1 LKITRVAPINLFVP
15 LPSTTRVPISLPFG
29 EQIAAVVF
37 GGYRATLVRIETD
50 VGIDGI
56 GECLVRLAPRATGTL
71 VEELAQ
77 ILLGRDPRD
86 VEPIWD
92 MLYATMRQ
100 RGHVRGTMLEAMS
113 GIDIALWDILGKD
126 AGLPVCKL
134 LGGQYR
140 DRLWCYASS
149 LRMRDLPTIVQEATR
164 YVEQGFTAMKLK
176 IGRDLRRTYASIA
189 AVREAIGNDIAL
201 SVDANCAYDV
211 ATATRVGRQLEDH
224 GIQWFEEPLPPDDV
238 DGYAELA
245 RSLDVP
251 VAAGECEFTRWGVKD
266 LLVRRSVDIIQ
277 PDVARAGGLSEC
289 RRIGALSSAFNIPYA
304 PHTGSS
310 SAVCMAAS
318 IQLAAALPNFLIYE
332 FMRSDWSAQEENPLR
347 QRLVKQPVELFEKG
361 HILVPDRPGIGVELD
376 EQIVNRYRV

>member
-1 LKITRVAPINLFVP
+1 MRITKVTPINLFVP
-15 LPSTTRVPISLPFG
+15 IPGGEKLPISLPFG
-29 EQIAAVVF
+29 EQIGKVVF
-37 GGYRATLVRIETD
+37 SGYRATLVRIETD
-50 VGIDGI
+50 TGVDGV
-56 GECLVRLAPRATGTL
+56 GECLVRLAPRATGAL
-71 VEELAQ
+71 VEELAP
-77 ILLGRDPRD
+77 LLVGRDPHD
-86 VEPIWD
+86 VEPVWD

-126 AGLPVCKL
+126 AGVPVCRL

-149 LRMRDLPTIVQEATR
+149 LRMRDIAIVVDEATR

-176 IGRDLRRTYASIA
+176 VGRDLGRTFESLVEVRK
-189 AVREAIGNDIAL
+189 AVGDRIHL

-211 ATATRVGRQLEDH
+211 PTAVRVGRRLEQHDV
-224 GIQWFEEPLPPDDV
+224 QWFEEPLAPDDV

-245 RSLDVP
+245 RTLDVP
-251 VAAGECEFTRWGVKD
+251 IAAGECEFTRWGVKD
-266 LLVRRSVDIIQ
+266 LLVRRAVDIIQ
-277 PDVARAGGLSEC
+277 PDVARAGGFSEC
-289 RRIGALSSAFNIPYA
+289 RKIGAISSAFNVPYA

-332 FMRSDWSAQEENPLR
+332 YMRSDWSATEPNPLR
-347 QRLVKQPVELFEKG
+347 GDLVKEPVEVFEQG
-361 HILVPDRPGIGVELD
+361 HILVPGRPGIGVELN
-376 EQIVNRYRV
+376 EKVMSRYRV

>member
-1 LKITRVAPINLFVP
+1 MKITRVEPINLFVP
-15 LPSTTRVPISLPFG
+15 LASTSRAPISLPFG
-29 EQIAAVVF
+29 EQIATVVF
-37 GGYRATLVRIETD
+37 GGYRATLVRILTD
-50 VGIDGI
+50 VGIDGV
-56 GECLVRLAPRATGTL
+56 GECLVRLAPRATGAL
-71 VEELAQ
+71 VEELAP

-149 LRMRDLPTIVQEATR
+149 LRMRDLSTIVQEATS

-176 IGRDLRRTYASIA
+176 IGRDLRQTYASIA
-189 AVREAIGNDIAL
+189 AVRKAIGNEIAL

-211 ATATRVGRQLEDH
+211 ATAVRVGRQLEDH

-238 DGYAELA
+238 DGYAELT

-266 LLVRRSVDIIQ
+266 LLVRRAVDIIQ
-277 PDVARAGGLSEC
+277 PDVARAGGFSEC
-289 RRIGALSSAFNIPYA
+289 RRISALSSAFNIPYA

-332 FMRSDWSAQEENPLR
+332 FMRSDWSPREENPLR
-347 QRLVKQPVELFEKG
+347 DRLVRRPVEIFKDG
-361 HILVPDRPGIGVELD
+361 HIIVPDRPGIGVELD
-376 EQIVNRYRV
+376 EEIIMRYRV